1 MGKQRRVLV
10 IEDENILAAE
20 LQSLLETEGWLVTGV
35 AADTAEA
42 ITLANEAKPDW
53 AIVDLHLRDGPT
65 GAQIGRRLAKDYA
78 VPVLYVTSD
87 AMSAPLDQPGVI
99 GMFPKI
105 FYGTNFCE
113 VLQFVEA
120 HLNGSRTVPPK
131 YLIVPDRP
139 TFTDRKSVVALS

>member
-10 IEDENILAAE
+10 IEDEDILAAE
-20 LQSLLETEGWLVTGV
+20 LQSLLETDGWLVTGV

-53 AIVDLHLRDGPT
+53 AIVDLHLRDGLT
-65 GAQIGRRLAKDYA
+65 GAQIGRRLTRDYA

-105 FYGTNFCE
+105 FYGTNFRE
-113 VLQFVEA
+113 VLKFVEA
-120 HLNGSRTVPPK
+120 HLNGPCRTVPPK
-131 YLIVPDRP
+131 YLIVPR
-139 TFTDRKSVVALS
+139 